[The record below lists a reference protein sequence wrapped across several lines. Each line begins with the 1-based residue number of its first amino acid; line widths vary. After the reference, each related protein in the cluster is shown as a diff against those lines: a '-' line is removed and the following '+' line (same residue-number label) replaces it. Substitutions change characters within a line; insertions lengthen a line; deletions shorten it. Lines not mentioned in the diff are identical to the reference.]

1 MLVSAIGDESESQD
15 AEAEYRT
22 RVVGQRQEDSARRRF
37 IYADIESLLS
47 DGFLTASVEINGVV
61 LTLRTIGAQHDT
73 QLKARCKSVSIK
85 GDVLRWVIASSI
97 WMIDGLDVS
106 GDRNSPYHLM
116 AEYLRSTRLELL
128 TVLISIVNALRAR
141 LDRATTLTE
150 PFCYEPYSRATWRL
164 QGRDPNLHGARDNV
178 IRKIWV
184 AHNLAEDDYQTD
196 IRQWEHTKVNVGSM
210 SSKGAQ
216 HLARELD
223 RLRTREDDRR
233 HRAITDA
240 MNTLLYGPDWDKK
253 TRVKLTV
260 GGQEYDVDHVAAAT
274 TFDDLEEQMRR
285 VVTGNKD
292 AHDVVI
298 DEYMRQIQLRVQE
311 RREAYEAILA
321 DARSKVAPGVTGT
334 SHMVGYTIE
343 QLAELG
349 IAAPSST
356 KSEGSS
362 SAIGDHLFEK
372 VISSDIQ
379 AGWISISQVPE
390 PYGKDSGATTLQD
403 KVTSRKPGPENLR

>member
-1 MLVSAIGDESESQD
+1 MPVSAIGDDSESQ
-15 AEAEYRT
+15 EAESEYQT
-22 RVVGQRQEDSARRRF
+22 QIASQRQEDSARRRF
-37 IYADIESLLS
+37 LYDDVESLLA

-61 LTLRTIGAQHDT
+61 LTFRTIGNQYDT
-73 QLKARCKSVSIK
+73 QLRARCKSATIK
-85 GDVLRWVIASSI
+85 GDVLRWIIASSI
-97 WMIDGLDVS
+97 WMIDGLDLS
-106 GDRNSPYHLM
+106 GDTNSPYHLM
-116 AEYLRSTRLELL
+116 AEYLRAVRTELL
-128 TVLISIVNALRAR
+128 NVLTCIVNGLRAR
-141 LDRATTLTE
+141 VDRAVTLTE

-164 QGRDPNLHGARDNV
+164 QGRVSDSRGACDNV
-178 IRKIWV
+178 VRKIWV

-196 IRQWEHTKVNVGSM
+196 VRQWEHTKVYVGSM

-223 RLRTREDDRR
+223 RLRAREDDRR
-233 HRAITDA
+233 HRIITDA
-240 MNTLLYGPDWDKK
+240 INGLLHGPGWDKK

-260 GGQEYDVDHVAAAT
+260 GGQEYDVDHVTAAT

-292 AHDVVI
+292 AHDVVV
-298 DEYMRQIQLRVQE
+298 DEYMRQIQVRTQE
-311 RREAYEAILA
+311 RQEAYAAAIA
-321 DARSKVAPGVTGT
+321 EARSKVAPGVTGT

-356 KSEGSS
+356 KSDGSS
-362 SAIGDHLFEK
+362 SAISNHLFDK
-372 VISSDIQ
+372 IIASDIQ

-390 PYGKDSGATTLQD
+390 PYGKDSGGTTLQD
-403 KVTSRKPGPENLR
+403 KVANRKPGPENLR